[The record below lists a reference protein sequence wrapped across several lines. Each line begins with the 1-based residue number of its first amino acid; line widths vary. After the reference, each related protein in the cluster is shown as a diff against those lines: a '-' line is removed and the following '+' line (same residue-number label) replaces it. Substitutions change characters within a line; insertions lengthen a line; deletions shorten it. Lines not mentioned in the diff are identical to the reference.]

1 MNLLSGL
8 EKFGLSADGAMNIFE
23 EEKATTKAAAG
34 GEQQGA
40 KQEAEPTEADFL
52 LDKHVR
58 CQMCEKTFAVKSVK
72 NGRVKRLEP
81 DRDLRPRHAYIDTLK
96 YSVLSCPHCGYTALA
111 RSVGDLTS
119 VQRKLIQENICDKFK
134 ETPQEE
140 MDFYSYDYAIERY
153 KLALFNSIAKKG
165 KTSEKAYICLCMS
178 WLLRGKAEEMEKDKE
193 KNDQAAIDAVRKEEA
208 AYYDQAYEGFMKA
221 VSSEQ
226 FPMVGMDQSTVD
238 FLLAS
243 MSYRLGKLEVA
254 SKLIGSIITSPA
266 ANSRMK
272 DKAHD
277 LKEEIINA
285 IKTGKVG
292 K

>member
-8 EKFGLSADGAMNIFE
+8 EKFGLSADGTMNLFE
-23 EEKATTKAAAG
+23 DEKTKAKPSGDGEGASQAA
-34 GEQQGA
+34 
-40 KQEAEPTEADFL
+40 AEPTEADFL

-58 CQMCEKTFAVKSVK
+58 CQICEKTFAIKAVK

-81 DRDLRPRHAYIDTLK
+81 DKDLRPRHQYIDTLK
-96 YSVLSCPHCGYTALA
+96 YSVISCPHCGYTALS

-119 VQRKLIQENICDKFK
+119 VQRKLIQENICAKFRPV
-134 ETPQEE
+134 PQEE
-140 MDFYSYDYAIERY
+140 MESYSYDYALEHF
-153 KLALFNSIAKKG
+153 KLALFNSVAKKG
-165 KTSEKAYICLCMS
+165 KASEKAYICLCIS
-178 WLLRGKAEEMEKDKE
+178 WLLRGKAEEMEADKE
-193 KNDQAAIDAVRKEEA
+193 HNDDASIAEVRKEET

-243 MSYRLGKLEVA
+243 MSYQMGKLDVA

-272 DKAHD
+272 DKARD

-285 IKTGKVG
+285 IKNGK

>member
-8 EKFGLSADGAMNIFE
+8 EKFGLSADGTMNIFDD
-23 EEKATTKAAAG
+23 EKSTTKATAGADGKEKEAAP
-34 GEQQGA
+34 
-40 KQEAEPTEADFL
+40 EPTEADFL
-52 LDKHVR
+52 LSKHVR
-58 CQMCEKTFAVKSVK
+58 CPMCEKVFAEKTVK

-96 YSVLSCPHCGYTALA
+96 YSVQSCPNCGYTGLT
-111 RSVGDLTS
+111 RSISELTS

-134 ETPQEE
+134 PAPQEE
-140 MDFYSYDYAIERY
+140 MESYTYDYAIDRY

-165 KTSEKAYICLCMS
+165 KNSEKAYICLCMS
-178 WLLRGKAEEMEKDKE
+178 WLLRGKAEELEKAENK
-193 KNDQAAIDAVRKEEA
+193 DQAAIDTVRKEEA
-208 AYYDQAYEGFMKA
+208 AYYDQAYDGFMKA

-243 MSYRLGKLEVA
+243 MSYRLGKLEIA
-254 SKLIGSIITSPA
+254 SKMISSIITSPA

-272 DKAHD
+272 DKARD

-285 IKTGKVG
+285 IKSGKIG

>member
-8 EKFGLSADGAMNIFE
+8 EKFGLSADGNMSIFE
-23 EEKATTKAAAG
+23 DEKTAVKAG
-34 GEQQGA
+34 GEGEGA
-40 KQEAEPTEADFL
+40 KEAAPEPTEADFL

-81 DRDLRPRHAYIDTLK
+81 DKDLRPRHQYIDTLK
-96 YSVLSCPHCGYTALA
+96 YSVLSCPHCGYTALS

-119 VQRKLIQENICDKFK
+119 IQRKLIQENICDKFK

-140 MDFYSYDYAIERY
+140 MAFYSYDYAIERY

-165 KTSEKAYICLCMS
+165 KASEKAYICLCMS
-178 WLLRGKAEEMEKDKE
+178 WLLRGKAEEMEADKE
-193 KNDQAAIDAVRKEEA
+193 NHKAETIAAVRKEEE
-208 AYYDQAYEGFMKA
+208 AYYVQAYEGFMKA

-238 FLLAS
+238 FLLAA

-254 SKLIGSIITSPA
+254 SKLISGIITSPA

-272 DKAHD
+272 DKARD
-277 LKEEIINA
+277 LKDEIINA
-285 IKTGKVG
+285 IKTGKIG

>member
-8 EKFGLSADGAMNIFE
+8 EKFGLSADGTMNLFE
-23 EEKATTKAAAG
+23 DEKTKAKPAGDGEGASQAA
-34 GEQQGA
+34 
-40 KQEAEPTEADFL
+40 AEPTEADFL

-58 CQMCEKTFAVKSVK
+58 CQICEKTFAIKAVK

-81 DRDLRPRHAYIDTLK
+81 DKDLRPRHQYIDTLK
-96 YSVLSCPHCGYTALA
+96 YSVISCPHCGYTALS

-119 VQRKLIQENICDKFK
+119 VQRKLIQENICAKFK
-134 ETPQEE
+134 PAPVEE
-140 MDFYSYDYAIERY
+140 MENYSYDYALEHF
-153 KLALFNSIAKKG
+153 KLALFNSVAKKG
-165 KTSEKAYICLCMS
+165 KASEKAYICLCIS
-178 WLLRGKAEEMEKDKE
+178 WLLRGKAEEMEADKE
-193 KNDQAAIDAVRKEEA
+193 HNDDAGIAAVRQEEK

-243 MSYRLGKLEVA
+243 MSYQMGKLDVA

-272 DKAHD
+272 DKARD

-285 IKTGKVG
+285 IKTGK